1 MPGVNLAECI
11 RNKTMS
17 LVDMKAFKCHK
28 TVHAMPMNHRDYC
41 STDPFSLRTG
51 VNQDGYLVCYDMG
64 TSKEYV
70 SWSPKEQFDNG
81 YSVTDTH
88 IERMQLEH
96 RNLQRDIA
104 ALSSFIN
111 QNPVFKNLCFEEK
124 ELVRKQRTVMSDHL
138 IILGK
143 RIALA
148 NNSN

>member
-1 MPGVNLAECI
+1 MPEVNLAECI

-28 TVHAMPMNHRDYC
+28 TVHAMPMSQHVAALVIKGQVADDANE
-41 STDPFSLRTG
+41 
-51 VNQDGYLVCYDMG
+51 QGYLVCYDMG
-64 TSKEYV
+64 TEREYV

-104 ALSSFIN
+104 ALSGFIN
-111 QNPVFKNLCFEEK
+111 QNPVFKNLRYEEK
-124 ELVRKQRTVMSDHL
+124 ELMRKQRTVMSDHL